1 MTKLYPICISP
12 TIANEYDARA
22 VFGGESDEYPEV
34 PGEAGTHLL
43 PLATVQAIHDDA
55 DHQIED
61 GGFARDNCRGAKDRG
76 IRNAYLALRS
86 QTAGFIKS
94 AMTFQPER

>member
-1 MTKLYPICISP
+1 MTKLYPVRISG
-12 TIANEYDARA
+12 TIANEYDTRA
-22 VFGGESDEYPEV
+22 VFGGEAEEYPEV

-43 PLATVQAIHDDA
+43 PLTTVQAIHDDA

-61 GGFARDNCRGAKDRG
+61 GGFARDNCHNTHDRG

-86 QTAGFIKS
+86 QMADFIKS
-94 AMTFQPER
+94 ATTFQPER